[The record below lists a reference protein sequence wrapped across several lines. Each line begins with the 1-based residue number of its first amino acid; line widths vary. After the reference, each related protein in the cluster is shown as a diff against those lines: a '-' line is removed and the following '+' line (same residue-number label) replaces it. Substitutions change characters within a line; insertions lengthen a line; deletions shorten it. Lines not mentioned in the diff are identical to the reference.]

1 MKNVIAKLN
10 AKGATVFYRDGKRT
24 SQAKLAAAYVDEAR
38 AEMTRQ
44 GVDVTSEYAT
54 GEDNKDGF
62 VVEIR
67 TIAIVPCY
75 GGILDHADIDAVFT
89 VNVETVTAGLQVIK
103 AARKLENFV
112 RATIFDAYEYADK
125 DYERWHVARGTF
137 QVTRSNGA
145 SVSMNNGR
153 VFDALVDALG
163 NEGFK
168 PVADWQKAKA
178 DCDDAEK
185 QLDIAY
191 ERHSK
196 CYKFLRD
203 KREYRD
209 KAIIAKASS
218 LTA

>member
-1 MKNVIAKLN
+1 MKNVIAKVN
-10 AKGATVFYRDGKRT
+10 AKGAVVFYRDGKRISRASLT
-24 SQAKLAAAYVDEAR
+24 AAYVDEAR

-44 GVDVTSEYAT
+44 GVDVTSEFAT
-54 GEDNKDGF
+54 GEANKDGF
-62 VVEIR
+62 VVQI
-67 TIAIVPCY
+67 IVGESVACDRWV
-75 GGILDHADIDAVFT
+75 GSHADIVAVFT

-125 DYERWHVARGTF
+125 DYERWHMTRGTF

-196 CYKFLRD
+196 CYQLLRS

>member
-1 MKNVIAKLN
+1 MKNVIAKVN
-10 AKGATVFYRDGKRT
+10 AKGAVVFYRDGKRI
-24 SQAKLAAAYVDEAR
+24 SRASLAAAYVDEAK

-44 GVDVTSEYAT
+44 GVDVTSEFAT

-75 GGILDHADIDAVFT
+75 GGVLDHADIDAVFT
-89 VNVETVTAGLQVIK
+89 VNVDTVTAGLQVMK
-103 AARKLENFV
+103 AARSVDNFV

-125 DYERWHVARGTF
+125 DYERWHMRGTF
-137 QVTRSNGA
+137 QVTRGNGA
-145 SVSMNNGR
+145 SVSANCGR

-168 PVADWQKAKA
+168 PVSDWQKAKD
-178 DCDDAEK
+178 DCAEAEK

-196 CYKFLRD
+196 CYKLLRD

-209 KAIIAKASS
+209 KAIIAKAAS